1 MKMLTTFHFQSH
13 KGDRVTI
20 WMDNRPVTR
29 LKGAKAAKFMSR
41 VELANHDTQQ
51 LIMAKAT
58 GNFKRGN
65 EKN

>member
-1 MKMLTTFHFQSH
+1 
-13 KGDRVTI
+13 
-20 WMDNRPVTR
+20 MDDRPVTH
-29 LKGAKAAKFMSR
+29 LKGAQAVKFISR
-41 VELANHDTQQ
+41 VEYANHDTQQ

>member
-1 MKMLTTFHFQSH
+1 MKMQTNFHFETH

-20 WMDNRPVTR
+20 WMDNRPITH
-29 LKGAKAAKFMSR
+29 LKGAQAVKFLSR
-41 VELANHDTQQ
+41 IDTANQDEQQ

-65 EKN
+65 EKP